1 MQPNTI
7 FGVMGLV
14 LVVAL
19 AATAFKPDSAASKV
33 LDSATNGFANVVRAA
48 TLQPAG

>member
-19 AATAFKPDSAASKV
+19 AATAFQKDSSASKV
-33 LDSATNGFANVVRAA
+33 LESATSGFANMVRAA
-48 TLQPAG
+48 TLQPAS

>member
-7 FGVMGLV
+7 FGVMGLA

-19 AATAFKPDSAASKV
+19 AATAFQSGSSANKV
-33 LDSATNGFANVVRAA
+33 IESATSGFANVVRAA
-48 TLQPAG
+48 TLQPAS

>member
-19 AATAFKPDSAASKV
+19 AATAFQPGSSAAK
-33 LDSATNGFANVVRAA
+33 LMDSATSGFSNIVRAA
-48 TLQPAG
+48 TLQPAS